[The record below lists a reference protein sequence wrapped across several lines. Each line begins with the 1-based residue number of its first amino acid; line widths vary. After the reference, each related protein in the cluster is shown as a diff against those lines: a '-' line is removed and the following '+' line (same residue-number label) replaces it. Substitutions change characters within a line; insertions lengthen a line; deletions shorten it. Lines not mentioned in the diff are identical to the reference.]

1 MLPFSL
7 SRGGN
12 APRGHKT
19 TLRRY
24 PMPPASTNLLDLVIQ
39 GLLRVG
45 LAILLWLVGRLVISI
60 VLKLTRRA
68 LETRKIDSTA
78 TRYIVSALSLLLNI
92 ILIFALL
99 GVFGIQTT
107 GFAAILAG
115 AGVAIG
121 VAISGLLAHFAA
133 GLFML
138 VLRPFKV
145 GDFIVAGGVTGT
157 VTESACCT
165 PRSIRRITYRR
176 WWATTPS
183 STEPSRTSARTPI
196 AACCSGPTRQQ
207 RRSPAGHRPAGRF
220 G

>member
-1 MLPFSL
+1 
-7 SRGGN
+7 
-12 APRGHKT
+12 
-19 TLRRY
+19 
-24 PMPPASTNLLDLVIQ
+24 MPPATTNLLDLVIQ
-39 GLLRVG
+39 ALLRVG

-60 VLKLTRRA
+60 ALRLTRRA
-68 LETRKIDSTA
+68 LEARKIDSTA
-78 TRYIVSALSLLLNI
+78 TRYIISALSLLLNI

-157 VTESACCT
+157 VTELGLLHTKIDT
-165 PRSIRRITYRR
+165 PDNVSTMVGNNTIFNGTIQNRNNKTVLRSSF
-176 WWATTPS
+176 P
-183 STEPSRTSARTPI
+183 
-196 AACCSGPTRQQ
+196 
-207 RRSPAGHRPAGRF
+207 F
-220 G
+220 FLKV